1 MAQYSRRRLPWGQ
14 GLALA
19 ADLAGTARAGVACST
34 TRVRDAG
41 EGRDCAGGDAG
52 LAGGAGGW
60 TGVAGRRRCNQVR
73 IRANM
78 LIPFRHPCAD
88 RR

>member
-19 ADLAGTARAGVACST
+19 AGLAGTARAGVACST

-52 LAGGAGGW
+52 LAGGAGVA
-60 TGVAGRRRCNQVR
+60 TGA
-73 IRANM
+73 
-78 LIPFRHPCAD
+78 AD
-88 RR
+88 RRP